1 MSGTSDG
8 ARLAASKLREQM
20 AAMQADA
27 DAVVCDPQ
35 SLIDHLPYALVRPE
49 TARAALRIE
58 SAAALQLARVCGVMT
73 P

>member
-20 AAMQADA
+20 AEMKAEID
-27 DAVVCDPQ
+27 CDPP
-35 SLIDHLPYALVRPE
+35 SIMDYLPYALVRPE

>member
-8 ARLAASKLREQM
+8 ARLAASRLRAQM
-20 AAMQADA
+20 AEMQADA
-27 DAVVCDPQ
+27 DAAACDHQ
-35 SLIDHLPYALVRPE
+35 SLIDYLPYALVRPE